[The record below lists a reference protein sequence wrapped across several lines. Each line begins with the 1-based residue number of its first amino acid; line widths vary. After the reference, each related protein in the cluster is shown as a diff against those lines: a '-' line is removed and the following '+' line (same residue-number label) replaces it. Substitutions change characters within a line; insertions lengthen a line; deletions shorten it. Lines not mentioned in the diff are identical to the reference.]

1 MDESWFR
8 WALGVSEMMRQMHIK
23 ITEGMKMS
31 IVLRAQQYG
40 CTESEFVRWCIADAL
55 DRKEGPIMVAVT
67 KSLAEY

>member
-1 MDESWFR
+1 
-8 WALGVSEMMRQMHIK
+8 MHIK
-23 ITEGMKMS
+23 ITEAMKMS

-67 KSLAEY
+67 KSLAEYE